1 MDSRDQT
8 CAVTQLLK
16 QVRLLDPRS
25 ETDQIADVLIE
36 KGQIKQIHS
45 QITDYPASI
54 PVKDADGLIFA
65 PGLVDIYS
73 HSGEPGNEER
83 ETLASL
89 GKAALA
95 GGFTRVGIL
104 PDTQPPLDSL
114 ASLRWLQNVTSP
126 EAPQFYWWGYLTQG
140 GKGEMMTA
148 LGELATAEVIG
159 FSEGVSLGN
168 LGLLQRCLEYL
179 QPWGKVVALSV
190 RDMAPPFAEGNRA
203 LTHQGVIRE
212 GLFSLQTGLP
222 GDPIISE
229 TATLAAILELVAVT
243 ETPVHL
249 MGISTARG
257 VELIAEAKA
266 RGVPVTAS
274 TTWMHLL
281 LSTATV
287 SSYDPSLN
295 ITPPLGNPTDQAA
308 LIAGV
313 KSGTIDA
320 IAVNHTPY
328 TYEEK
333 TVAFAETPPGAIGL
347 ELALPLLW
355 QTFVETGEWTALEL
369 WNALSLSP
377 QRCLQQPQLR
387 CAVGEPTEAILFDPK
402 KSWIVNQNHLKSLSA
417 NTPWLHQEIVGQV
430 VDVFLNN
437 DVKQL
442 KL

>member
-1 MDSRDQT
+1 MDSRDQNSG
-8 CAVTQLLK
+8 VTQLLQ

-36 KGQIKQIHS
+36 KGQIKQIRS
-45 QITDYPASI
+45 QITDYPHSI
-54 PVKDADGLIFA
+54 PVRDAQGLVFA
-65 PGLVDIYS
+65 PGLVDLYS

-89 GKAALA
+89 GQAALA

-114 ASLRWLQNVTSP
+114 ASLRWLQNITSP
-126 EAPQFYWWGYLTQG
+126 EAPQFYWWGCLTQE

-148 LGELATAEVIG
+148 LGELATAEIIG

-179 QPWGKVVALSV
+179 QPRGKVVALSV
-190 RDMAPPFAEGNRA
+190 RDRA
-203 LTHQGVIRE
+203 LTHQGVIRD
-212 GLFSLQTGLP
+212 GLFSLKTGLL

-229 TATLAAILELVAVT
+229 TATLAAILELVAMT

-281 LSTATV
+281 LNTATL

-295 ITPPLGNPTDQAA
+295 LTPPLGNPRDQAA
-308 LIAGV
+308 LMAGV

-369 WNALSLSP
+369 WKALSLSP

-387 CAVGEPTEAILFDPK
+387 CAVGEPIEAILFDPK
-402 KSWIVNQNHLKSLSA
+402 QSWIVSQNHLKSLSA

-430 VDVFLNN
+430 VDVFLNH